1 MLNKLFWQRQQ
12 RRWDH
17 YLHYWRLAFND
28 HFIIALF
35 FMAGAMAYSYD
46 QLLPQV
52 NPQSWWWR
60 LILMLWV
67 TLAIQVGRVA
77 IFVEQPD
84 PVFLL
89 PLTSQI
95 KQYLRPAW
103 IYSTVLGLIMSFA
116 LTVIALPLA
125 LTLMKLSNGTL
136 IIIALTV
143 MALKLNWLAW
153 EKQRFLM
160 TPASKRLVNVMQ
172 WGATFIIAA
181 LMWTGWSIIALV
193 VTVIIWLLSEYW
205 NSRANFDWSV
215 AIAYERSRTE
225 SIYRFFNLFTDVPQ
239 VQGSVKRRAWADGII
254 KYLARQDG
262 QWGYLY
268 ARGFVRGSET
278 SGLVVRLTVILAIII
293 FLIPVNW
300 LQTVALV
307 LSLYLI
313 ISQLGPEYHQF
324 DNKVFTYLYPL
335 EPKDRQRAYLK
346 LASRVM
352 WPVAVILLLAT
363 IMTPYVLL
371 NLVIVIIEGEL
382 LVRWYLPMRVFKEK

>member
-12 RRWDH
+12 RCWGH
-17 YLHYWRLAFND
+17 YLHYWRLVFND

-52 NPQSWWWR
+52 NPQAWWWR

-77 IFVEQPD
+77 LFVEQPD

-103 IYSTVLGLIMSFA
+103 IYSTILGLIMSFA

-125 LTLMKLSNGTL
+125 LTLMKLSTGTL

-153 EKQRFLM
+153 EKQRFLT

-293 FLIPVNW
+293 FFIPVNW
-300 LQTVALV
+300 LQTVVLV